1 MPSEALVT
9 LAAMGAVAVVLLSA
23 FAILF
28 LRLASRFDPAA
39 AEPGWMESFSLDRY
53 APMER
58 LLDASDFE
66 FLAKRSP
73 GNPRLAKKLLAERR
87 GIFREYLSMLVRD
100 FNELHLRAK
109 EMLVGAP
116 EDRPEFAGELF
127 RQQLRFY
134 FSVCLIRCKVTLYPL
149 GWTALDVPRL
159 LGALERLRDELHTSL
174 PVPAS
179 EAGS

>member
-1 MPSEALVT
+1 MPFEALVT
-9 LAAMGAVAVVLLSA
+9 LAAMGAVAVVLLSV

-28 LRLASRFDPAA
+28 LRLASRFDPA

-134 FSVCLIRCKVTLYPL
+134 ISVCLIRCKVTLYPL

-159 LGALERLRDELHTSL
+159 LGALERLRAELHTSL

-179 EAGS
+179 EASA

>member
-1 MPSEALVT
+1 MPFEALVT
-9 LAAMGAVAVVLLSA
+9 LAAMGAVAVVLLSV

-39 AEPGWMESFSLDRY
+39 EPGWLESFSLERY

-73 GNPRLAKKLLAERR
+73 GNPRLAKNLLAERR

-109 EMLVGAP
+109 DMLVGAL

-127 RQQLRFY
+127 RQQVRFY
-134 FSVCLIRCKVTLYPL
+134 FSVCLIRLKVTLYPL

-159 LGALERLRDELHTSL
+159 LGALERLRAELHTSL

-179 EAGS
+179 EASA